1 MLVMAA
7 KPAARKTDA
16 HTCPKPD
23 PKPHVGGPIDDG
35 SANVTVNSLPAARKG
50 DLATCVPA
58 KDKIHKGSLTVRVNG
73 KQFARQADPTDHK
86 GVITGGS
93 PNVVIGSVPAGC
105 EFLDQPFLVSGSKA
119 DFDKNRQKVTVGPKT
134 TGTYQFPGDKAPQAA
149 NFYNADING
158 QTVKI
163 IEPAGGPVAGKFLP
177 TVDQTAQSLGAVPPG
192 QLATIQQVVLSPNPN
207 PSDAYWAKQY
217 NTPGFTSAAT
227 GGNGGVTHY
236 PLSSAL
242 TQDRLD
248 SNTIHE
254 GGHTYSQ
261 ELWKDAKNKSDW
273 EDAIKKDDQ
282 APSQYSESAPTE
294 DFSESLVMYTLAKG
308 TPCEA
313 AARAIYPNRFAVFD
327 KLFAPKPKAV
337 PAPTPGP
344 TPTPTGTPGP
354 PK

>member
-1 MLVMAA
+1 MAA

-16 HTCPKPD
+16 HVCFKDKPQL
-23 PKPHVGGPIDDG
+23 HVGGPVDEG
-35 SANVTVNSLPAARKG
+35 SGNVDVNGLPAARKG
-50 DLATCVPA
+50 DPATCVPE
-58 KDKIHKGSLTVRVNG
+58 KDKIHKGSLTVLVNG
-73 KQFARQADPTDHK
+73 KQFARTGDPTDHK
-86 GVITGGS
+86 GLITAGS
-93 PNVVIGSVPAGC
+93 PNVEVGSVPAGC

-119 DFDKNRQKVTVGPKT
+119 DFDKNRQPVTVGPKT
-134 TGTYQFPGDKAPQAA
+134 TGEYQFPGDTAPQPA
-149 NFYNADING
+149 NFYTATING
-158 QTVKI
+158 QEIKI
-163 IEPAGGPVAGKFLP
+163 IEPVAAPAGGKHLP
-177 TVDQTAQSLGAVPPG
+177 TVDQTAQGLAAVPPG
-192 QLATIQQVVLSPNPN
+192 QLSTIHQVVLSPNPN
-207 PSDAYWAKQY
+207 PSDAYWAQVY
-217 NTPGFTSAAT
+217 NKPGFTSAAT

-236 PLSSAL
+236 PLSNAQS
-242 TQDRLD
+242 QERID

-261 ELWKDAKNKSDW
+261 ELWKDPQTKADW
-273 EDAIKKDDQ
+273 ENAIKADDQ
-282 APSQYSESAPTE
+282 APSEYAESAPTE

-313 AARAIYPNRFAVFD
+313 AARSIYPNRFAVFD